1 MHRWFPFAGLFV
13 LLVLFR
19 VIGAWQGWALS
30 PLPAFFLLSFVL
42 LPGRGRWLLP
52 LAAWVVTD
60 PLLNLFY
67 GHALL
72 TWDHFGILAGLA
84 SMLVLVP
91 WMQGN
96 PTWLR
101 GLLGSLMAAVLFY
114 FVTNTIS
121 FFALPEFYSRSWE
134 GFVQAQW
141 TGPVDLGPTWVFLRN
156 SCASNVVFAAI
167 FLLALRPLFPKF
179 SVRVPAS
186 ELI

>member
-1 MHRWFPFAGLFV
+1 MRRWFPFVGLFV
-13 LLVLFR
+13 VLVLFR
-19 VIGAWQGWALS
+19 VIGPWQGWALS
-30 PLPAFFLLSFVL
+30 PLPALFLLSFAF
-42 LPGRGRWLLP
+42 LPGRGRWLFP

-60 PLLNLFY
+60 PLLNAFY
-67 GHALL
+67 GYPLL
-72 TWDHFGILAGLA
+72 TWDHLGIVAGLA

-91 WMQGN
+91 WMQREAS
-96 PTWLR
+96 WLR

-114 FVTNTIS
+114 FVTNVIS
-121 FFALPEFYSRSWE
+121 FFTLPEFYARSWE

-141 TGPVDLGPTWVFLRN
+141 TGPVGLGPTWVFLRN